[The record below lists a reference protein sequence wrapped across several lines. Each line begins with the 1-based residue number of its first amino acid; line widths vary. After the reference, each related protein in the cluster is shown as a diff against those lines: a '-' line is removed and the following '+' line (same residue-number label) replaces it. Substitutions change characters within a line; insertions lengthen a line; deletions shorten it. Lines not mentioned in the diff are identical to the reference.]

1 MLPTTDL
8 NLRRGTMTDYIRPFS
23 EITKNDIPS
32 VGGKGANLG
41 ELTHAGLPVP
51 PGFCVTAD
59 AYRTFIEAT
68 HVGDTI
74 RDLLAATRID
84 DAENVE
90 KNTAQIRE
98 LLTAQPMPPDVA
110 AQVLAGYSRLAAEL
124 GTPDA
129 NIPVAVRSSATAED
143 LPGASFAGQQDT
155 YLNIRGNDA
164 LLEHVRKCWAS
175 LWTAR
180 AVTYRVKQSFDHSQV
195 ALAVVVQAMIQSE
208 VAGILFTANPVT
220 HSRDELVINASW
232 GLGEAI
238 VSGLVSPDTWII
250 RKADGAITLRE
261 IADKDL
267 AIHYAPEGGTVEEH
281 VAPDRRT
288 IPSLSDSQ
296 LAQLT
301 ALGIQVEAHYAV
313 PMDIEWGLVHHL
325 DENAGFQRHD
335 APSTPLNP
343 GGAPPQFQVGALQA
357 HDKIYLLQARPITTL
372 EQTGPAEPK
381 TALLYPLTDNAPGE
395 YNRTM
400 FIEIFPDPLSPAFL
414 SVVKQLFQEM
424 LDFTVKTLGFDPPRD
439 VEAIGI
445 YYNQPYFHRDYV
457 QSALAPLSPHTR
469 EALVAQLVNPFGKH
483 ERNLPLEF
491 SLHYLGMVFRLL
503 RLMLT
508 LPNQLPGLVAEYRA
522 AIDRANTAPLDNISD
537 AEISEQIRTLVFDHA
552 SKLLDYDFLMIALI
566 GLSYQTLGTLLT
578 RYYGD
583 DSEQVRAKLVSGVTG
598 NVTME
603 TNKQLWDLA
612 QAAKRDPQ
620 VASVLRQSAPSED
633 RAQLEESSG
642 GRAFLTQLDQFLAAY
657 GHREVRMDIMYPTW
671 GEDPTPVFAF
681 IRAYLDVDES
691 SNPHNQQARLV
702 KEREALAQ
710 DVNVRLQRDLR
721 GRFIIAPIFRWIL
734 AHTQKHTRDRDTMH
748 FELTRLFPSF
758 RRFLN
763 ALAARW
769 IARGILDRH
778 DDVYFLMLDEII
790 GLSATPRPMQE
801 QVRAR
806 RAEFEANSR
815 IAAPGI
821 VRDGKVVD
829 APLPTATGALAAG
842 QYRGIAGS
850 PGRVTGAAR
859 VIRGPDEFDRL
870 QNGDILIAPLTNP
883 VWTPLFAIAGGLVTE
898 VGGILSH
905 GAIVAREYG
914 IPAVMAVP
922 GATQVF
928 HEGQRLTVDGNKGI
942 VSLE

>member
-1 MLPTTDL
+1 MRDPVASSIMWQTIDL
-8 NLRRGTMTDYIRPFS
+8 NLPRGTMTDYIRPFS

-59 AYRTFIEAT
+59 AYRAFIEAT

-74 RDLLAATRID
+74 RDLLNAMRID

-90 KNTAQIRE
+90 KNTAQIRD
-98 LLTAQPMPPDVA
+98 LLTAQPMPPDIA
-110 AQVLAGYSRLAAEL
+110 AQVLAGYSRLATDMRA
-124 GTPDA
+124 PDA
-129 NIPVAVRSSATAED
+129 DIPVAVRSSATAED

-164 LLEHVRKCWAS
+164 LLEHVRECWAS

-180 AVTYRVKQSFDHSQV
+180 AVTYRVKQGFDHEKV

-220 HSRDELVINASW
+220 HSRDELVVNASW
-232 GLGEAI
+232 GLGEAV

-250 RKADGAITLRE
+250 RKSDRAITLRE

-281 VAPDRRT
+281 VAPGRRT
-288 IPSLSDSQ
+288 IPSLTDAQ
-296 LAQLT
+296 LAQLA
-301 ALGIQVEAHYAV
+301 ALGIQVESHYAV
-313 PMDIEWGLVHHL
+313 PMDIEWGL
-325 DENAGFQRHD
+325 AR
-335 APSTPLNP
+335 
-343 GGAPPQFQVGALQA
+343 
-357 HDKIYLLQARPITTL
+357 DKFYLLQARPITTL
-372 EQTGPAEPK
+372 EKTVEAGPES
-381 TALLYPLTDNAPGE
+381 ALLYPLSDNASGE
-395 YNRTM
+395 YNRSM

-414 SVVKQLFQEM
+414 SVVKQLFQGM
-424 LDFTVKTLGFDPPRD
+424 LDFTFKTLGFNPPRD
-439 VEAIGI
+439 IEAAGI
-445 YYNQPYFHRDYV
+445 FYNQPYFHREYV
-457 QSALAPLSPHTR
+457 EAALAPLSPQSR
-469 EALVAQLVNPFGKH
+469 QVLVSQLVNPFGKH
-483 ERNLPLEF
+483 ARNIRLDLSPP
-491 SLHYLGMVFRLL
+491 YLGMALRLF

-508 LPNQLPGLVAEYRA
+508 LPKQLPGLVAEYHG
-522 AIDRANTAPLDNISD
+522 AIDYAAALPLDNISD
-537 AEISEQIRTLVFDHA
+537 LEITEQIRSLIFDHA
-552 SKLLDYDFLMIALI
+552 SKLLNYDFLMIALI
-566 GLSYQTLGTLLT
+566 GLTYQTLGSLLT

-583 DSEQVRAKLVSGVTG
+583 DSEEVRAKLISGVTG

-612 QAAKRDPQ
+612 QAAKRDTQ
-620 VASVLRQSAPSED
+620 VAAVLRHSAPSD
-633 RAQLEESSG
+633 ARAALGQSEAG
-642 GRAFLTQLDQFLAAY
+642 QAFLTQLDQFLAVY

-671 GEDPTPVFAF
+671 GEDPAPVFAF
-681 IRAYLDVDES
+681 IRAYLDLDES
-691 SNPHNQQARLV
+691 SSPYRQQARLV
-702 KEREALAQ
+702 QEREALAR
-710 DVNVRLQRDLR
+710 DVNARLQRDLL
-721 GRFIIAPIFRWIL
+721 GLLIIAPIFRWLL
-734 AHTQKHTRDRDTMH
+734 ANAQRNTRERDTMH
-748 FELTRLFPSF
+748 FELTRLFPPF

-763 ALAARW
+763 ALATRW
-769 IARGILDRH
+769 IARGILDQP
-778 DDVYFLMLDEII
+778 DDIYFLTLEEII
-790 GLSATPRPMQE
+790 ALSSTPRPMQS

-806 RAEFEANSR
+806 RAEFEANTR
-815 IAAPGI
+815 RVPPGI
-821 VRDGKVVD
+821 LHDGKAVD
-829 APLPTATGALAAG
+829 AALPAPAGALGAG

-850 PGRVTGAAR
+850 PGRITGAAR

-928 HEGQRLTVDGNKGI
+928 HEGEQLTVDGGKGI
-942 VSLE
+942 VSRSG